1 MNAADGLRMTKS
13 LTIAYIVALTAIAA
27 SSLVAHGLLD
37 RVIARTQ
44 TSSTIIN
51 ISGRQRM
58 LSQRIDLFAHK
69 VVAGDKAAIPI
80 LKGLID
86 KFEQGH
92 QAIILQNGELGLS
105 LALSPNLK
113 SIYFN
118 APDALDIKSRA
129 FITAARVVQNST
141 NPAATYA
148 ALQQIDQAAIDTL
161 LPVLDKAVHAFT
173 DESIASI
180 HSLRTTQLIVLA
192 VLLITLLLEALFIFR
207 PLVARV
213 KKGFAQLFTLA
224 MHDALTGIPNRRYFM
239 EEATRLI
246 ALAQRHGSNLAF
258 IMLDIDHFKKI
269 NDLYGHAVGDEVI
282 KKTTR
287 LMQSV
292 LRASD
297 LIGRLGGEEFAVILP
312 YSDLANAVKI
322 AEKLRL
328 AISESSHNFA
338 IADNLA
344 EHIDVKWTVSVG
356 VTDMLLKD
364 QLSGMSKRADD
375 ALYSAKIMG
384 ATNLWLKRLN
394 KTSN

>member
-1 MNAADGLRMTKS
+1 
-13 LTIAYIVALTAIAA
+13 
-27 SSLVAHGLLD
+27 
-37 RVIARTQ
+37 
-44 TSSTIIN
+44 
-51 ISGRQRM
+51 
-58 LSQRIDLFAHK
+58 
-69 VVAGDKAAIPI
+69 
-80 LKGLID
+80 
-86 KFEQGH
+86 
-92 QAIILQNGELGLS
+92 
-105 LALSPNLK
+105 
-113 SIYFN
+113 
-118 APDALDIKSRA
+118 
-129 FITAARVVQNST
+129 
-141 NPAATYA
+141 
-148 ALQQIDQAAIDTL
+148 
-161 LPVLDKAVHAFT
+161 
-173 DESIASI
+173 
-180 HSLRTTQLIVLA
+180 
-192 VLLITLLLEALFIFR
+192 
-207 PLVARV
+207 
-213 KKGFAQLFTLA
+213 

-239 EEATRLI
+239 EEAARLI

-344 EHIDVKWTVSVG
+344 EHIDVKWTVSLG
-356 VTDMLLKD
+356 ATDMLLKD

-375 ALYSAKIMG
+375 ALYSAKNNG
-384 ATNLWLKRLN
+384 RNQFVVKAVK
-394 KTSN
+394 